1 MIASMRYRI
10 LPLLIISLMFLACT
24 PEKEYY
30 VSTSFHEPATE
41 GLRFIYSEDGI
52 VWDSIPGI
60 WLQPEVGTQRVMR
73 DPSVVQGP
81 DGTYHLVWTTSW
93 KGDSG
98 FGYASSKD
106 LIEWTEQRHIPV
118 MAFDSTTVN
127 VWAPELFYDEDKDEF
142 MVVWASTVPYKF
154 DKGEEDEY
162 NNHRLYYVVT
172 RDFITFTEAKLF
184 YDPGYSAIDAT
195 IVKRAA
201 GDYVNVFK
209 DNTRPNRNIKVAF
222 GPTPHGPWSEPSEAF
237 TDGFTEGPTVLKNG
251 DEYYIYYDAYQQ
263 KKYGAAR
270 THDFIHFSDVSDS
283 VSVPQ
288 LHKHGTIF
296 KSPRSVIDKL
306 LSLKR

>member
-1 MIASMRYRI
+1 MIASLRYRI
-10 LPLLIISLMFLACT
+10 LPLLMLGMIFLSCRS
-24 PEKEYY
+24 EKEYY
-30 VSTSFHEPATE
+30 VSTSFHEPATD

-60 WLQPEVGTQRVMR
+60 WLQPEVGTQGVMR
-73 DPSVVQGP
+73 DPSVVKGP

-93 KGDSG
+93 KGDTG

-106 LIEWTEQRHIPV
+106 FIEWTEQRHIPV
-118 MAFDSTTVN
+118 MAFDSSTVN
-127 VWAPELFYDEDKDEF
+127 VWAPELFYDDDKDEF

-154 DKGEEDEY
+154 EKGEEDEY

-222 GPTPHGPWSEPSEAF
+222 GPTPIGPWSEPSEAF
-237 TDGFTEGPTVLKNG
+237 TDSFTEGPTVLKNG
-251 DEYYIYYDAYQQ
+251 DEYYIYYDAYQK

-270 THDFIHFSDVSDS
+270 TRDFIHFSDVTDS
-283 VSVPQ
+283 VSVPR

-296 KSPRSVIDKL
+296 KSPRSVVDKL

>member
-1 MIASMRYRI
+1 MIASLRYRI
-10 LPLLIISLMFLACT
+10 LPVLMLGMIFLSCRS
-24 PEKEYY
+24 EKEYY
-30 VSTSFHEPATE
+30 VSTSFHEPATD

-60 WLQPEVGTQRVMR
+60 WLQPEVGTQGVMR
-73 DPSVVQGP
+73 DPSVVKGP

-93 KGDSG
+93 KGDTG

-118 MAFDSTTVN
+118 MAFDSSTVN
-127 VWAPELFYDEDKDEF
+127 VWAPELFYDDDKDEF

-154 DKGEEDEY
+154 EKGEEDEY

-222 GPTPHGPWSEPSEAF
+222 GPTPIGPWSEPSEAF
-237 TDGFTEGPTVLKNG
+237 TDSFTEGPTVLKNG

-270 THDFIHFSDVSDS
+270 TRDFIHFSDVTDS
-283 VSVPQ
+283 VSVPR

-296 KSPRSVIDKL
+296 KTPRSVVDKL

>member
-1 MIASMRYRI
+1 MIASLRYRI
-10 LPLLIISLMFLACT
+10 LPLLMLGMIFLSCRS
-24 PEKEYY
+24 EKEYY
-30 VSTSFHEPATE
+30 VSTSFHEPATD

-60 WLQPEVGTQRVMR
+60 WLQPEVGTQGVMR
-73 DPSVVQGP
+73 DPSVVKGP

-93 KGDSG
+93 KGDTG

-118 MAFDSTTVN
+118 MAFDSSTVN
-127 VWAPELFYDEDKDEF
+127 VWAPELFYDDDKDEF

-154 DKGEEDEY
+154 EKGEEDEY

-222 GPTPHGPWSEPSEAF
+222 GPTPIGPWSEPSEAF
-237 TDGFTEGPTVLKNG
+237 TDSFTEGPTVLKNG

-270 THDFIHFSDVSDS
+270 TRDFIHFSDVTDS
-283 VSVPQ
+283 VSVPR

-296 KSPRSVIDKL
+296 KSPRSVVDKL